1 MLRSLKPIPVW
12 VLVFYFFLDI
22 LKIVIKKKIYGGKQE
37 AIKFIK
43 ASLMYLRGKFTCTF
57 KCESNLITY
66 TFLIEDVMSSDTEEN
81 KILYKKETQK
91 IVEDFERIFQ
101 IEFIDFY

>member
-1 MLRSLKPIPVW
+1 MVE
-12 VLVFYFFLDI
+12 
-22 LKIVIKKKIYGGKQE
+22 KQE

-43 ASLMYLRGKFTCTF
+43 ASLMYLQGKFTCTF
-57 KCESNLITY
+57 KCEFNPITY

-91 IVEDFERIFQ
+91 IVEDFERIFPVML
-101 IEFIDFY
+101 EFIGNEYKLKNPIFEL